1 MERHAQ
7 RTVEVYLIR
16 TEEWYRGRAAERGRR
31 KEVKT
36 SSVGEQSKVHVK
48 IEDT

>member
-1 MERHAQ
+1 ME

-16 TEEWYRGRAAERGRR
+16 TEEWYRGRR

-36 SSVGEQSKVHVK
+36 SRCGRTIKGTCENGR
-48 IEDT
+48 IMRET